1 MLKAVEAQYIALFQA
16 GWFIE
21 FMWSQTM
28 VIHMIRRAKLPFLQ
42 SRARAPVTM
51 LGSIIVTIIPYT
63 PVGKAMGFVAPP
75 AIYFAYLVPCILL
88 YMLLMTFVKK
98 AYIRLYAELL

>member
-1 MLKAVEAQYIALFQA
+1 
-16 GWFIE
+16 
-21 FMWSQTM
+21 M
-28 VIHMIRRAKLPFLQ
+28 VIHMIRTAKLPFLQ
-42 SRARAPVTM
+42 SRSSAPLTMLTM

-63 PVGKAMGFVAPP
+63 PVGKSMGFAAPP

-98 AYIRLYAELL
+98 AYIRRNGELL